1 MDRSKCKLD
10 RKAGDR
16 VLIEGKMVTHHTHQ
30 GATALES
37 VLSRDRAVVMCGLI
51 GVSLLAW
58 AYTAYL
64 ATSPAHTVVGGSI
77 ALPHMEVW
85 SFGDLLFLFV
95 MWTVMMVA
103 MMVPSA
109 SQMILTFA
117 KINRKQ
123 QAGREPFSPTAAF
136 LLGYVLVWT
145 SFSAL
150 GALAQWGLHDAALVS
165 AAGVSTNAI
174 FGGLVLVVAGL
185 FQWSRLKYA
194 CLSHCRSPLAFFMTS
209 WRPGKSGALV
219 MGLEHG
225 AFCVGCCWA
234 LMALMFVAGV
244 MNLLWLAVIAGFV
257 LVEKLAPSGDKIG
270 RLAGVVFVAW
280 GLYLLRLGLIK

>member
-1 MDRSKCKLD
+1 
-10 RKAGDR
+10 
-16 VLIEGKMVTHHTHQ
+16 MVAEQ
-30 GATALES
+30 QASRLEL
-37 VLSRDRAVVMCGLI
+37 VLSRDRALVACGLI
-51 GVSLLAW
+51 GLSLLAW

-64 ATSPAHTVVGGSI
+64 ATSPAHSFVAGSV
-77 ALPHMEVW
+77 AHPQMRAW
-85 SFGDLLFLFV
+85 SAGDLLFLFV

-109 SQMILTFA
+109 SQMILTLA

-123 QAGREPFSPTAAF
+123 NAEREPFSPTAAF
-136 LLGYVLVWT
+136 LLGYLFVWT
-145 SFSAL
+145 GFSVL
-150 GALAQWGLHDAALVS
+150 GTLAQWGLHHAALVS

-174 FGGLVLVVAGL
+174 FGGLVLVAAGL

-194 CLSHCRSPLAFFMTS
+194 CLTHCRSPLAFFMTS
-209 WRPGKSGALV
+209 WRQGKSGALV

-244 MNLLWLAVIAGFV
+244 MNLLWLAAIAGFV
-257 LVEKLAPSGDKIG
+257 LVEKLTPSGPKIG
-270 RLAGVVFVAW
+270 RWAGVAFVGW
-280 GLYLLRLGLIK
+280 GLYLLRLGLMK

>member
-1 MDRSKCKLD
+1 
-10 RKAGDR
+10 
-16 VLIEGKMVTHHTHQ
+16 MVTEQ
-30 GATALES
+30 RVTAVES
-37 VLSRDRAVVMCGLI
+37 VLSRDRAVVMGGLV
-51 GVSLLAW
+51 GLSLLAW
-58 AYTAYL
+58 AYTAHL
-64 ATSPAHTVVGGSI
+64 ASSPAHTVVGESN
-77 ALPHMEVW
+77 ALPHMKAW
-85 SFGDLLFLFV
+85 SFEDLLFLFV

-109 SQMILTFA
+109 SQMILAFA

-123 QAGREPFSPTAAF
+123 QTEREPFSPSAAF
-136 LLGYVLVWT
+136 LTGYLVAWT
-145 SFSAL
+145 GFSAV
-150 GALAQWGLHDAALVS
+150 GSLAQWGLHQAAFLS

-174 FGGLVLVVAGL
+174 FGGVVLIVAGA

-194 CLSHCRSPLAFFMTS
+194 CLTHCRSPLAFFMTS
-209 WRPGKSGALV
+209 WRPGRSGALR

-244 MNLLWLAVIAGFV
+244 MNLLWLVAIAAFV

-270 RLAGVVFVAW
+270 RLAGLVFVGW
-280 GLYLLRLGLIK
+280 GVYLLQLGLVK